1 MFAWNCWAVIK
12 VIAHEFHADQL
23 IDQSA
28 DCFSARW
35 NSAVIIQQVSRR
47 PWVVV
52 ESFENCQWMNLEIR
66 FQVIFPRSRMKSL
79 TWQKLFFCNL
89 TSDCTWPAN
98 AWHLLLRLHLVK
110 VIASKSN
117 DQVNRCD
124 SATHVRHA
132 ETLVFNRWK
141 RVTYTPT
148 GSVLGV
154 GRAGQL
160 HHTWNACWFQHS
172 KTDSGQAWSRSD
184 YHVSG
189 Q

>member
-1 MFAWNCWAVIK
+1 MK
-12 VIAHEFHADQL
+12 
-23 IDQSA
+23 
-28 DCFSARW
+28 FSSNNTA
-35 NSAVIIQQVSRR
+35 
-47 PWVVV
+47 
-52 ESFENCQWMNLEIR
+52 
-66 FQVIFPRSRMKSL
+66 SL
-79 TWQKLFFCNL
+79 TETLSCGWKLWKLPVNEPWDRISGYFSKVKNEISYFFCNL

-98 AWHLLLRLHLVK
+98 AWHLLLRLRLVK